1 MHFYF
6 FTFPALR
13 VQVSQYSKIVVSKAR
28 PISVVT
34 SIDFKALDFK
44 SSRIMVVL
52 LLNDATVISTDYLN

>member
-1 MHFYF
+1 M
-6 FTFPALR
+6 
-13 VQVSQYSKIVVSKAR
+13 QVSQYSKIVVSKAR